1 MKKKLEHSGLPIYYD
16 DQYVLHFEE
25 GLTCGGGGTKEAE
38 KMRGLLYREENLDGN
53 EICYSFYRDIV
64 FEKDRGLFESR
75 DYRYDIT
82 VIMPGEINGECKKT
96 SGHFHGEIQ
105 GQTWTYPE
113 IYEVLEGE
121 ITFLLQKT
129 RDFEREDPEFERIS
143 AVKVKAGQAI
153 VIPPFCGHGSV
164 NTGDGVGIFSN
175 IAVVSCP
182 LFYEPVKKK
191 HGLSYYIVKEKGQI
205 TYIKNDAYAD
215 LPKLEVVLP
224 EEDRELGIVFGKPV
238 YQEFVKAPEK
248 FEYLRDPGEYVDRME
263 SMTAGSQSG
272 R

>member
-1 MKKKLEHSGLPIYYD
+1 MRKRLEHSGLPIYYD

-25 GLTCGGGGTKEAE
+25 GLTCGGSGTKEAE
-38 KMRGLLYREENLDGN
+38 KMRGLLYREENLNGE

-64 FEKDRGLFESR
+64 FEKDRELFESR

-82 VIMPGEINGECKKT
+82 VIMPGDVGGECKKT
-96 SGHFHGEIQ
+96 SGHFHGEIE

-129 RDFEREDPEFERIS
+129 RDFEREDPVFESVR
-143 AVKVKAGQAI
+143 AVRVQAGQAI
-153 VIPPFCGHGSV
+153 VIPPFCGHGSI
-164 NTGDGVGIFSN
+164 NTGDGVGMFSN

-191 HGLSYYIVKEKGQI
+191 HGLSYYIVKENGQI
-205 TYIKNDAYAD
+205 TYIKNSAYVN
-215 LPKLEVVLP
+215 LPELEVVEP
-224 EEDRELGIVFGKPV
+224 GENEELGIVFGKPV
-238 YQEFVKAPEK
+238 YQEFVRDPER
-248 FEYLRDPGEYVDRME
+248 FEYLRRPEAYVDRME
-263 SMTAGSQSG
+263 RMLEK